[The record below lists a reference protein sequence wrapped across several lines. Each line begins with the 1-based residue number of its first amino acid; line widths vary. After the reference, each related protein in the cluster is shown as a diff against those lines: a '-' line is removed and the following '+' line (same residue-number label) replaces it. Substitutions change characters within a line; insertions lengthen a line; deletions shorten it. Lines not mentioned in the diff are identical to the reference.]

1 MSLVIPAE
9 YAKDINKHSGFL
21 STRSVWAGK
30 TLKGLWRSPVNVDYL
45 TKQLLTLIS
54 HPQYVHDHS
63 SIATSIGL
71 DISLEEQSNYVAD
84 GVKRGFE
91 RPHFTGDKKAQ
102 PFRKKH
108 TKPTLKSFELAKQFG
123 KFSRSIA
130 DAVPAMVEEYVLP
143 YNEDLKTHNPI
154 MELHYINLDF
164 LTSTSETIIQ
174 NPTSFLPN
182 FNNWN
187 DDLGTLDK
195 DPKDYEYSAESW
207 NDGTWHPEH
216 LFTQSKANRSISY
229 WDDSKKEIW
238 NAPIGY
244 PGMNEEEAAIKRAD
258 MLSAQAVTFSNEN
271 VDGQYLPEN
280 FEDAAGVWGFSR
292 AKIPFEYEKPNY
304 QNGYTNESVGGR
316 GPGNQYKHL
325 ALPDLE
331 LLGGSGFSNT
341 KTPNERR
348 RGDDRGLYSNTLN
361 SSLPFQGKPAA
372 SAASF
377 SDKDVDIKSGRR
389 GRFANGGQFPFWQTT
404 MHQRAYDRD
413 NSEGLAEGGR
423 GDRREQTTRGYDM
436 STLTNRSSTKKNRIP
451 PNPKTNRK

>member
-21 STRSVWAGK
+21 STRSVWAAK

-45 TKQLLTLIS
+45 TTQLLTLIS

-123 KFSRSIA
+123 KASKSIA
-130 DAVPAMVEEYVLP
+130 AAVPAMVEEYVLP

-187 DDLGTLDK
+187 DDLGTYDK

-229 WDDSKKEIW
+229 WDDAKKEIW

-258 MLSAQAVTFSNEN
+258 MLSAQADPIN
-271 VDGQYLPEN
+271 GQYLPEN
-280 FEDAAGVWGFSR
+280 FEDAD
-292 AKIPFEYEKPNY
+292 Y

-331 LLGGSGFSNT
+331 LLGGV
-341 KTPNERR
+341 NERR

-389 GRFANGGQFPFWQTT
+389 GRFANGGQFPFWQAT

-423 GDRREQTTRGYDM
+423 GDRREQTNRGYDM
-436 STLTNRSSTKKNRIP
+436 SSLTGRSSTKKNRIP

>member
-30 TLKGLWRSPVNVDYL
+30 TLKGLWRSPVNVEYL
-45 TKQLLTLIS
+45 TTQLLTLIS

-63 SIATSIGL
+63 AIATSIGL

-91 RPHFTGDKKAQ
+91 RPHFTGDKKNQ

-108 TKPTLKSFELAKQFG
+108 TKPTLRSFELAKRFANA
-123 KFSRSIA
+123 SRSIA
-130 DAVPAMVEEYVLP
+130 DAVPAMVEEHVLP

-187 DDLGTLDK
+187 DDLGKND
-195 DPKDYEYSAESW
+195 DPKDYEFSAASW

-216 LFTQSKANRSISY
+216 LFTQSKANRAVGY
-229 WDDSKKEIW
+229 WDDTTVEFW

-244 PGMNEEEAAIKRAD
+244 PGMNEEAAAIKRAD
-258 MLSAQAVTFSNEN
+258 MLSAQAVTFSLEN

-280 FEDAAGVWGFSR
+280 FEDAAGV
-292 AKIPFEYEKPNY
+292 FEYEKPNY
-304 QNGYTNESVGGR
+304 QNGFTSENVGGR
-316 GPGNQYKHL
+316 GPGNKYKHL

-331 LLGGSGFSNT
+331 LLGGVDH
-341 KTPNERR
+341 KR
-348 RGDDRGLYSNTLN
+348 RGDDRGIFSNTLN

-372 SAASF
+372 AAASF

-404 MHQRAYDRD
+404 MHRRQHERD
-413 NSEGLAEGGR
+413 NSEGLREGGR
-423 GDRREQTTRGYDM
+423 GDRRSQTTRGYDM
-436 STLTNRSSTKKNRIP
+436 STLTNRSSTQKNRIP